1 MDENVFINLLPHLMF
16 YAILYDII
24 LLLLNRHFQTE
35 DSFLHTSFCYLHK
48 DNGFRNE
55 RKGADVS

>member
-1 MDENVFINLLPHLMF
+1 MDENVFINLLPYLMF

-24 LLLLNRHFQTE
+24 SLLLNRLFQTE
-35 DSFLHTSFCYLHK
+35 DSFLHTSFCSSQK
-48 DNGFRNE
+48 DNEFKNE